1 MPTPEAGTQWGIFG
15 GAFDP
20 VHNGHLTLARE
31 IFQAAGL
38 DGILIVPSFNPP
50 RKNKG
55 CVASF
60 DDRVAM
66 LRWALADF
74 DQFCVSEI
82 EAESEE
88 PGYTLHTVRA
98 LKKRYPKSTFSFIIG
113 ADLLME
119 LETWYE
125 AEEIIK
131 EVRIIAG
138 TRPGAG
144 LVPPSGFPEGAITL
158 VPTTAVNLASHEIRG
173 LVSSGITLTE
183 LSRMVPP
190 AVATYI
196 FEHGLY
202 R

>member
-1 MPTPEAGTQWGIFG
+1 MPTPDAGTHWGIFG

-20 VHNGHLTLARE
+20 VHNGHITLARG
-31 IFQAAGL
+31 ILGAAGL
-38 DGILIVPSFNPP
+38 DGILFVPSYNPP

-60 DDRVAM
+60 EDRVVM
-66 LRWALADF
+66 LKLAIDGETKLAL
-74 DQFCVSEI
+74 SEI

-98 LKKRYPKSTFSFIIG
+98 LKKRFPQTTFSFIIG
-113 ADLLME
+113 ADLLAE
-119 LETWYE
+119 LESWYE
-125 AEEIIK
+125 AEEIAK

-138 TRPGAG
+138 ARPGA
-144 LVPPSGFPEGAITL
+144 LLAEPSGFTKGSMTL
-158 VPTTAVNLASHEIRG
+158 VETHPVNLASHEIRALIGSG
-173 LVSSGITLTE
+173 LSMAE
-183 LSRMVPP
+183 LSRMVPET
-190 AVATYI
+190 VAAYI

>member
-1 MPTPEAGTQWGIFG
+1 MPTPEAGVQWGIFG

-31 IFQAAGL
+31 ILQMARL
-38 DGILIVPSFNPP
+38 DAILFVPSFNPP

-66 LRWALADF
+66 LRLALADF
-74 DQFCVSEI
+74 DQLRVSQI
-82 EAESEE
+82 EAKSVE

-98 LKKRYPKSTFSFIIG
+98 LKKRYPKTEFAFIIG

-119 LETWYE
+119 LESWYE
-125 AEEIIK
+125 ADEIIK
-131 EVRIIAG
+131 EVRIFAG

-144 LVPPSGFPEGAITL
+144 LEPPSGFPEGAITL

-173 LVSSGITLTE
+173 LVSSGIMLTE

-190 AVATYI
+190 AVATFI